1 LELLEDAFWES
12 SYSAFSHDDYL
23 NILQNAKDHEFFK
36 KQEELFNTVNR
47 NKKFKSALL
56 SKPLFRD
63 LTTQTNLSSLP
74 VFSEDSILNSE
85 LLSPNNF
92 FNFSNEVGIDTFEDN
107 YDNFKF
113 LNFIHHL
120 NYKTLLQLKSS
131 PIYPLSYAQVLDT
144 FRADYEENAWY
155 LNDVDTENTYLTS
168 NNLDDSNLR
177 VSNSMKL
184 RSSTRSA
191 IVTYNAIQKV
201 FKSRLDE
208 GRSNTRLQDF
218 SNSYVSHPFIT
229 EKKSPYEG
237 MLSKNTNSFFNVNNY
252 KDSLIPIFNQN
263 TAV

>member
-1 LELLEDAFWES
+1 
-12 SYSAFSHDDYL
+12 
-23 NILQNAKDHEFFK
+23 
-36 KQEELFNTVNR
+36 
-47 NKKFKSALL
+47 L

-63 LTTQTNLSSLP
+63 LTTQTNLNSLP
-74 VFSEDSILNSE
+74 IFSEDAILNTT
-85 LLSPNNF
+85 LLPLNNF
-92 FNFSNEVGIDTFEDN
+92 FNFSNESGIDSLEDN

-120 NYKTLLQLKSS
+120 NYKTLVQLKSS
-131 PIYPLSYAQVLDT
+131 PMYPLSYSQVIDT
-144 FRADYEENAWY
+144 FRADYEENTWY
-155 LNDVDTENTYLTS
+155 INDIEMENTYLKT
-168 NNLDDSNLR
+168 NTLNDSNLR

-237 MLSKNTNSFFNVNNY
+237 MLTKNTNSFFNINNY

-263 TAV
+263 ISV